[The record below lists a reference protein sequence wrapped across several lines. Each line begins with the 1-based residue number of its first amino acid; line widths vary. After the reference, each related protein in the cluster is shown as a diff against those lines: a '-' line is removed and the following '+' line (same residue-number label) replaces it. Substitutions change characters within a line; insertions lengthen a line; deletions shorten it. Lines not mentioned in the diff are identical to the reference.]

1 MMISM
6 LLFWLA
12 AIALCIAAMR
22 YFFDQSYPQVGKEKP
37 KNSPRTRL
45 QERYER
51 GEISRDEYHHI
62 MNTIYNQQE
71 DTHV

>member
-12 AIALCIAAMR
+12 AIALCIAVMR
-22 YFFDQSYPQVGKEKP
+22 YFFDHSYPQVHQEKP
-37 KNSPRTRL
+37 KRSPL
-45 QERYER
+45 QDFQKRYER

-62 MNTIYNQQE
+62 MKTIYNQQE
-71 DTHV
+71 DSYV